1 MGNKVRISNVYPK
14 SYQFIDLLSDATSK
28 AMNDLPRNLNLLLH
42 MKCGISRTTNFMDI
56 TDDIIDDKSVLD
68 MFKLHD
74 KDLVINLH
82 VLHQDIIPRTKENIS

>member
-56 TDDIIDDKSVLD
+56 TDDKSILD

-82 VLHQDIIPRTKENIS
+82 VPHQDIIPRTKENIS

>member
-1 MGNKVRISNVYPK
+1 MGNTVRMFNVYPK
-14 SYQFIDLLSDATSK
+14 SYQFIDLLSDVTSK

-56 TDDIIDDKSVLD
+56 TDDKSILD